1 MGIGG
6 ALMQDPRFREQM
18 KGAFGSKRRDQQDM
32 TARIKDF
39 GLMGAFAGPPAQQQ
53 MNEALRVRRSE
64 MSPSTARRMNRK
76 GG

>member
-1 MGIGG
+1 MGIGKG
-6 ALMQDPRFREQM
+6 MMQHPQFREQM
-18 KGAFGSKRRDQQDM
+18 KGGFGSKRRDQQEM
-32 TARIKDF
+32 AARIKDF
-39 GLMGAFAGPPAQQQ
+39 GLMGAFAEPPAQQQ